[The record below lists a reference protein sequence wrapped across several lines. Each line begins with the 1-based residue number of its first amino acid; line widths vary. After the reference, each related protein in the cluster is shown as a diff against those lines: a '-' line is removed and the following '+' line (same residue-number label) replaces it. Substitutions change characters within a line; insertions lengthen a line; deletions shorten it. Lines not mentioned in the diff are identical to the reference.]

1 MAPVYLKEDWRMQLL
16 VGSAV
21 AIPMGN
27 RQREKNFSKGAA
39 GHDNV
44 TFEGG
49 FVIFVC
55 QVPWTPGRV
64 PSTPAVLRCPS
75 ARWRAPFSA
84 GVAPFSPNRTPIC
97 EWLRLLP
104 KALRPLPMVCVLFP
118 GISKGYAAPRPYR
131 GSGAALECGL
141 GMNMLLWEVA
151 GDESSRWCRMYAL
164 WCPLP
169 KSPTHPAP
177 LSPIPDPRSGIRDP
191 RAAVRLG

>member
-1 MAPVYLKEDWRMQLL
+1 MESRQSSVNSRRASCPIFLL
-16 VGSAV
+16 
-21 AIPMGN
+21 
-27 RQREKNFSKGAA
+27 EL
-39 GHDNV
+39 
-44 TFEGG
+44 T
-49 FVIFVC
+49 
-55 QVPWTPGRV
+55 
-64 PSTPAVLRCPS
+64 
-75 ARWRAPFSA
+75 
-84 GVAPFSPNRTPIC
+84 PFSPNRTPIC

-151 GDESSRWCRMYAL
+151 GDESSRWCRMCAL

-177 LSPIPDPRSGIRDP
+177 LSPIPDPRSRPDP
-191 RAAVRLG
+191 GSQILSCGAGFRRFSVSFFSSIFHTSLESV